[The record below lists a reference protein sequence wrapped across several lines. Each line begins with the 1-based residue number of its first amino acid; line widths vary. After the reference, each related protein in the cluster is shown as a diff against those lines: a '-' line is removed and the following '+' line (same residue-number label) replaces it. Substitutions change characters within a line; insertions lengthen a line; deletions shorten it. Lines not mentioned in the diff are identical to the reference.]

1 MTTYIFTSML
11 IFLIINP
18 PCKYRNNST
27 SNKVMDRFV
36 IKGGATIKNV
46 DKKHSFTRPW
56 YYVIQI

>member
-1 MTTYIFTSML
+1 ML